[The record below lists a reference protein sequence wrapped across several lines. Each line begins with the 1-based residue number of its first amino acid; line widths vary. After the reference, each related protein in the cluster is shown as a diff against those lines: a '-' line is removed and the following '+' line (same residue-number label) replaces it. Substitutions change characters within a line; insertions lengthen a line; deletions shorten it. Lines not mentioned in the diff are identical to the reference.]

1 MDIGVAPLQVE
12 PKRVGL
18 VVWEVDDVAGGSDP
32 GPDDGWVEEAGV
44 FAGNRDVDVE
54 GDYIKVF
61 VDVTLEDS
69 LRSLLSPVQFILVGE
84 MSATY
89 SIVCLPARQLIFV
102 CFGVIL
108 QGCRPYIHATR
119 SNCHST
125 ETQAKLPSDVRH
137 QPTTTVSPIPSPHP

>member
-69 LRSLLSPVQFILVGE
+69 LRSLLSPVQFIL
-84 MSATY
+84 AAHF
-89 SIVCLPARQLIFV
+89 CLLRGNPPGMPAL
-102 CFGVIL
+102 
-108 QGCRPYIHATR
+108 YTR
-119 SNCHST
+119 H
-125 ETQAKLPSDVRH
+125 
-137 QPTTTVSPIPSPHP
+137 

>member
-69 LRSLLSPVQFILVGE
+69 
-84 MSATY
+84 

>member
-69 LRSLLSPVQFILVGE
+69 S
-84 MSATY
+84 T
-89 SIVCLPARQLIFV
+89 VCLPARQLIFV

-119 SNCHST
+119 SNCRST
-125 ETQAKLPSDVRH
+125 ETQAKMPSDVRH